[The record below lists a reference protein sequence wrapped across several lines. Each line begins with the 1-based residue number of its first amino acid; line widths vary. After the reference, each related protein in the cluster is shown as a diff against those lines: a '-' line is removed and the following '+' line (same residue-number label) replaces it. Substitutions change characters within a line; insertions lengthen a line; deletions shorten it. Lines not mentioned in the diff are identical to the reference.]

1 MSIIR
6 EIPWVSLTLALL
18 TYSSLGWVISSANI
32 TPIGWVGVAIAIL
45 ILVGIL
51 TIPGIKFAQYSNY
64 LFKSNTRTF
73 VVTVF
78 AAFSLF
84 LMIAWFRLFL
94 DTLVVIAATILVRI
108 DFQAAGLRQVYGFA
122 TLSFISLLGLAIGA
136 LIHGLM
142 KLPTS

>member
-18 TYSSLGWVISSANI
+18 TYCSLGWVISSVNI
-32 TPIGWVGVAIAIL
+32 TLFGWIGVAIAIL

-73 VVTVF
+73 VITIF
-78 AAFSLF
+78 TAFSLF

-94 DTLVVIAATILVRI
+94 DTLVVMAATILVRI
-108 DFQAAGLRQVYGFA
+108 DFQTAGLRQIYAFI
-122 TLSFISLLGLAIGA
+122 TLSFISLLGLAIGV
-136 LIHGLM
+136 LIHRLM
-142 KLPTS
+142 